1 MASGVSRF
9 SVPVDPEVL
18 EEFDRVISSQGYN
31 RSTAVQIA
39 MRDFLTEHKWK
50 DEQGIVVGAIT
61 MIYDHHTGGLSE
73 ELNGLQH
80 DYYDIISSTTHVHM
94 DHDNCLEI
102 TAIRGNSFQAQRLT
116 DNLKAIKGIKHAT
129 LSMSTTGKDIK

>member
-9 SVPVDPEVL
+9 SVSVDPEL
-18 EEFDRVISSQGYN
+18 LDEFDRVISSQGHN

-50 DEQGIVVGAIT
+50 DEKGVVVGALT
-61 MIYDHHTGGLSE
+61 MMYDHHTSGLSVS
-73 ELNGLQH
+73 LNELQH
-80 DYYDIISSTTHVHM
+80 DYFDIISSTIHVHM

-102 TAIRGNSFQAQRLT
+102 LAVKGDASRIKDLSNALSVIRG
-116 DNLKAIKGIKHAT
+116 IKQIK
-129 LSMSTTGKDIK
+129 LSLM